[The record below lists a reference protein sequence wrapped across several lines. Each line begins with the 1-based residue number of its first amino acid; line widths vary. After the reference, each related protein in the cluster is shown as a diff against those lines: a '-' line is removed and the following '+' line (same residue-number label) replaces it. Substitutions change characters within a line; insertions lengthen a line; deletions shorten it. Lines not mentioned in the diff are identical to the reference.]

1 MCEPYAGCFAKAVP
15 AVRAA
20 VPPNHEVVVGLSVAP
35 WMARN
40 RARNGLQAAGAVFDS
55 PVGELLFHEPT
66 TIAWLLGLTGRA
78 KPRSP
83 RKAIAFDNARC
94 RVRRA
99 DEVH

>member
-1 MCEPYAGCFAKAVP
+1 MTRLPPPSEIFSLKAMAERNP
-15 AVRAA
+15 TLL
-20 VPPNHEVVVGLSVAP
+20 PVGRLR

-55 PVGELLFHEPT
+55 PAGELLFHEPT

-78 KPRSP
+78 KPRTP
-83 RKAIAFDNARC
+83 RKAAFDNSRPG
-94 RVRRA
+94 VRRA